1 MLLCPWATGKA
12 RVLLQSLWWNL
23 LYEPAWGCSLS
34 RFWIYF
40 CEDWGRHL
48 AILGQSEGQ
57 EGCKRKLPWKVRAWC
72 PPHIITAVERWKQE
86 DREFSTVY
94 IKKVKK
100 WKQKNQ
106 GRG

>member
-1 MLLCPWATGKA
+1 MGRGSALATRKLEDKCCCYAPGRQEKLGFSC
-12 RVLLQSLWWNL
+12 RNLWWNL
-23 LYEPAWGCSLS
+23 VYEPAWGCSLS

-72 PPHIITAVERWKQE
+72 PPTYNHSSREVEA
-86 DREFSTVY
+86 
-94 IKKVKK
+94 
-100 WKQKNQ
+100 
-106 GRG
+106 RGP